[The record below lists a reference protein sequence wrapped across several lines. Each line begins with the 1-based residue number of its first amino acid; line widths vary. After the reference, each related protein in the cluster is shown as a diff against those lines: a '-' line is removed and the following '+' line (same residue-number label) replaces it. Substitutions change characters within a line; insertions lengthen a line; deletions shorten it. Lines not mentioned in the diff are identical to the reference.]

1 MYIPL
6 EYAHVKKLEDRVV
19 QAIAALVVTTNQIK
33 VQCYSN
39 HLLLL
44 AYQHMYTQTCTH
56 THAPTFFIMLII
68 YTYLNID
75 GCTDDK
81 PPAGNLEPTHNSS
94 DEQSTGEVDEENIE
108 TEIVT
113 FDNDL
118 LSLVNSLFS

>member
-1 MYIPL
+1 M
-6 EYAHVKKLEDRVV
+6 HTR
-19 QAIAALVVTTNQIK
+19 TRT
-33 VQCYSN
+33 
-39 HLLLL
+39 H
-44 AYQHMYTQTCTH
+44 TH
-56 THAPTFFIMLII
+56 THARTRAHTHTHTFFIMLII
-68 YTYLNID
+68 YTID

-118 LSLVNSLFS
+118 LNLVNSLFSAYVLSK

>member
-1 MYIPL
+1 
-6 EYAHVKKLEDRVV
+6 
-19 QAIAALVVTTNQIK
+19 
-33 VQCYSN
+33 
-39 HLLLL
+39 
-44 AYQHMYTQTCTH
+44 
-56 THAPTFFIMLII
+56 MLII